1 MQNSKFTKRDL
12 LMNEVNVDL
21 DVLGPAVMSG
31 VSCHVYVVT
40 EDNHGGEYR

>member
-1 MQNSKFTKRDL
+1 MENMNFTKRGL
-12 LMNEVNVDL
+12 LADEVNVDL

-40 EDNHGGEYR
+40 EDNHGGE